1 MNLYLRIL
9 WLLLRLPFV
18 RRREVLAPS
27 RLPLRVWPND
37 CDLNF
42 HMNNGRYLTLMD
54 LGRTHLVAQ
63 TGLLRVVIKR
73 RWAPV
78 LAAAEINFIRALPPF
93 ARFELVTRVLTWD
106 DKYFY
111 IEQRFERNGT
121 LHAAAFVRGVFL
133 RGRTRIPT
141 AQVVAALDPDLK
153 APPMP
158 PALRHWKD
166 MGELKKQH
174 TASN

>member
-1 MNLYLRIL
+1 
-9 WLLLRLPFV
+9 
-18 RRREVLAPS
+18 
-27 RLPLRVWPND
+27 LRVWPND

-63 TGLLRVVIKR
+63 TGLLRVMLKR
-73 RWAPV
+73 RWNPV

-106 DKYFY
+106 EKYFY
-111 IEQRFERNGT
+111 MEQRFERRGV
-121 LHAAAFVRGVFL
+121 LHAVAFVKGVFL
-133 RGRTRIPT
+133 RGRNRVAT
-141 AQVVAALDPDLK
+141 AQVVAALDPTLK

-158 PALRHWKD
+158 DAVRHWKD
-166 MGELKKQH
+166 MGELKKRH
-174 TASN
+174 TETA